1 MKPLQG
7 LALLL
12 LMQSAG
18 EALSHFLQL
27 PVPGPVVGMVLLL
40 LALRWA
46 PVQQAIAPAAGFL
59 LTHLSLLEAAGE
71 DAKSF
76 LHSQFTSDIN
86 HLADG
91 QAQHAGWCS
100 AKGRMQASFLAW
112 RDGGRY
118 RHRRHSCFVVEQ
130 GVLRQ
135 VPHRVVALLGVGVEI
150 MDHRLEQLEV
160 RRQAAGADLLQHE
173 ADGVQDRGERLVLF
187 GDDAQGFHVGSPVV
201 FQVDSSSWCL
211 LPRPR

>member
-59 LTHLSLLEAAGE
+59 LTHLSLLFVPVGVGVM
-71 DAKSF
+71 
-76 LHSQFTSDIN
+76 T
-86 HLADG
+86 HL
-91 QAQHAGWCS
+91 
-100 AKGRMQASFLAW
+100 
-112 RDGGRY
+112 
-118 RHRRHSCFVVEQ
+118 
-130 GVLRQ
+130 
-135 VPHRVVALLGVGVEI
+135 ALLGTHG
-150 MDHRLEQLEV
+150 L
-160 RRQAAGADLLQHE
+160 
-173 ADGVQDRGERLVLF
+173 RLVVVIVLSTWIGMAVTALVLRLWQTPVPTPPKA
-187 GDDAQGFHVGSPVV
+187 GDAE
-201 FQVDSSSWCL
+201 L
-211 LPRPR
+211 R